1 MKKFIQKTTSVFMSL
16 AMVALIGAP
25 AYAAMPENEPENI
38 RPEIIESVLPDIASE
53 EATLAVDFIG
63 KTATESDAVPSAYNG
78 AEEEKEEAADIPEE
92 KEDAAEE
99 TVEEETTSEDIAEAP
114 SDPVISEDDIL
125 DYIQSEEVKDALEDA
140 GVDVGEL
147 EESIESGDAEVV
159 VVPEDELPENL
170 KDLNLFELYGA
181 SVLSVAMQGAD
192 YLTSGLFL
200 IAVAP
205 FSLFL
210 WVIPPVGAA
219 YTVAGIPLAVAC
231 TLGGVALVV
240 ISPIAGAI
248 MTFVIKS
255 E

>member
-25 AYAAMPENEPENI
+25 AYATEAKSEPEQI

-53 EATLAVDFIG
+53 KSTLAVDIQ
-63 KTATESDAVPSAYNG
+63 
-78 AEEEKEEAADIPEE
+78 EEKETETDIPPVCDHDEE
-92 KEDAAEE
+92 KTETPEE
-99 TVEEETTSEDIAEAP
+99 TDTEDSETEENSSEETENNIAATP
-114 SDPVISEDDIL
+114 TDPVISEEDIL
-125 DYIQSEEVKDALEDA
+125 DYIQSEEVQDALEDA
-140 GVDVGEL
+140 GVDTEEL
-147 EESIESGDAEVV
+147 EEGIENGEMEFIE
-159 VVPEDELPENL
+159 VPEDELPENL

-181 SVLSVAMQGAD
+181 SVLTVAMQGAD

-240 ISPIAGAI
+240 ISPIAGAV
-248 MTFVIKS
+248 MTVVIKA